1 MFTKLAAL
9 PGDRRRRGAPVTPV
23 HSNDNRAGRRL
34 AAVPHRAKRQVL
46 LCRWR
51 LDPSTGRLEC
61 RWQIESAGET
71 STEELPGMRRT
82 RRRAVTEGRTVARNS
97 SPRRASKPAER

>member
-9 PGDRRRRGAPVTPV
+9 QGDRRRRAAPVTPI
-23 HSNDNRAGRRL
+23 HCNDNRSGRRL
-34 AAVPHRAKRQVL
+34 AAVPPRARRPVL

-61 RWQIESAGET
+61 RWQIESAGGT
-71 STEELPGMRRT
+71 SAEELPSMRRT
-82 RRRAVTEGRTVARNS
+82 RRRAVAGRRALARGS
-97 SPRRASKPAER
+97 TPRRTTKTAER

>member
-9 PGDRRRRGAPVTPV
+9 PADRRRTAAMTPV
-23 HSNDNRAGRRL
+23 HSNDNRSGRRL
-34 AAVPHRAKRQVL
+34 AAVRPRAKRQVL

-61 RWQIESAGET
+61 RWQLESVGE
-71 STEELPGMRRT
+71 SSAEELSAMRRP
-82 RRRAVTEGRTVARNS
+82 RRRAGVGGRALAHAAA
-97 SPRRASKPAER
+97 PRRTTKTMER